1 MDAFVT
7 DYFERYKFKTI
18 RTEQFHTF
26 LNKNLLYPNNIEF
39 NTDEWFYLEGLPV
52 NSITIKSKRLDLMRS
67 YAKRTN
73 AGEDIFA
80 PVKKIRWIRGKGKK
94 KKRRETYTEQLNTRA
109 FITQEWQTYL
119 RNLSLGIDTARLEQI
134 DQYAHFSEANDELKF
149 EWFLL
154 NIKKENR
161 SIRDKLKVFLVETGR
176 RKYILPLYRALCAN
190 AKDKV
195 WAEQVFREA
204 MGGYHSVSRNSI
216 ASLFN
221 Q

>member
-39 NTDEWFYLEGLPV
+39 NTDEWFYMEGLPV

-80 PVKKIRWIRGKGKK
+80 PVKKIRWIRVKGKRK
-94 KKRRETYTEQLNTRA
+94 
-109 FITQEWQTYL
+109 TQ
-119 RNLSLGIDTARLEQI
+119 RNLYGA
-134 DQYAHFSEANDELKF
+134 
-149 EWFLL
+149 
-154 NIKKENR
+154 
-161 SIRDKLKVFLVETGR
+161 
-176 RKYILPLYRALCAN
+176 
-190 AKDKV
+190 
-195 WAEQVFREA
+195 AE
-204 MGGYHSVSRNSI
+204 Y
-216 ASLFN
+216 
-221 Q
+221 